1 MGSYCCK
8 NYHGSQ
14 AYYPPVSTLMLACE
28 LSSNLVF
35 AISTLSLVKDYTT
48 IVYVIIFLTIVGKK
62 SKC

>member
-14 AYYPPVSTLMLACE
+14 AYYPPV
-28 LSSNLVF
+28 SSNLVF